1 MPLFNN
7 PLLDFLLNPWFIIS
21 LIFWLVVFLLMFLL
35 RKRKGATYLFF
46 PLVAMF
52 KTKRLNKFINRIS
65 KKAPKFW
72 KTIWTIGIFISFG
85 FTIYAFYFFFT
96 NFVNLLINP
105 RIEQAVVPL
114 IPGVTIDLPL
124 LFYLILPLLFIVTTH
139 EFAHGIAASAD
150 GIDVKSTGI
159 LGAGLFFIIGF
170 GAFVEVD
177 ERELNSNKVK
187 RNTRLRI
194 AAAGTF
200 VNGITAGIA
209 FLLILTFPLIIAPWY
224 RNVSQIS
231 LVLTEA
237 QGGFN
242 EGNLANGD
250 VILAIKTQGAL
261 DDDYISLDNYAGT
274 TLNNILS
281 NKTSIITT
289 VGDNLTIN
297 VYTPSNDS
305 FLEKN
310 VTLGP
315 RYYTGILYEYI
326 SDTQLKIT
334 KIYSESE
341 GGNNFDTNLTEGLI
355 INEINGIAI
364 NQTKGDTLGKA
375 LTSYGLSYLT
385 LGTGSENYTLNL
397 NITGVVIG
405 IYTNSYFMYKNSVAK
420 FFTSFWP
427 EFWLREIGWLF
438 IAAFSI
444 TLFNMVPLPI
454 FDGDRIVKELIN
466 WGIGTDYKS
475 IRKKRDKFYFK
486 SDEND
491 YELSEYRVDKV
502 DSIEITLGD
511 QSRFTD
517 SSSIIL
523 AEDKYE
529 LFDKTG
535 DGFKDTVTL
544 SLPEQKSISEGSK
557 VEIAYDYSYDEK
569 RNIKRLILNTLRI
582 ITLVIVAGNFII
594 SFVKFGSI
602 LFWI

>member
-7 PLLDFLLNPWFIIS
+7 PLLDFLLNPWFLIS
-21 LIFWLVVFLLMFLL
+21 IAFWLTVFLLMFLL
-35 RKRKGATYLFF
+35 RKRKEATYIFF

-52 KTKRLNKFINRIS
+52 KTKRLNKFINKIS
-65 KKAPKFW
+65 RKAPKFW
-72 KTIWTIGIFISFG
+72 KTIWTIGIFVSFG
-85 FTIYAFYFFFT
+85 FTIYAFYFFFS
-96 NFVNLLINP
+96 NFVNLLFNP
-105 RIEQAVVPL
+105 RIEQAIVPL

-150 GIDVKSTGI
+150 GIDVKSTGV

-209 FLLILTFPLIIAPWY
+209 FILILTFPLIIAPWY

-242 EGNLANGD
+242 EVNLANGD
-250 VILAIKTQGAL
+250 VILAIKKQGAP

-274 TLNNILS
+274 TLSNILS
-281 NKTSIITT
+281 NKTGLITSI
-289 VGDNLTIN
+289 GDNLTIN
-297 VYTPSNDS
+297 IYNPSSES
-305 FLEKN
+305 FIEKN

-315 RYYTGILYEYI
+315 RYLTGILYEYI
-326 SDTQLKIT
+326 SDTQLQIT
-334 KIYSESE
+334 KIFSESE
-341 GGNNFDTNLTEGLI
+341 GGNNYNTNLTEGLI
-355 INEINGIAI
+355 INEINGITI

-385 LGTGSENYTLNL
+385 LGTGTENYTLNL

-405 IYTNSYFMYKNSVAK
+405 IFTNGYFMYKNNVAK

-438 IAAFSI
+438 IVAFSI

-454 FDGDRIVKELIN
+454 FDGDRLVKELIN

-475 IRKKRDKFYFK
+475 IRKKKDKFYFK
-486 SDEND
+486 PDEND

-502 DSIEITLGD
+502 NSIEITLD
-511 QSRFTD
+511 DRSRFTD

-529 LFDKTG
+529 LIDKTG
-535 DGFKDTVTL
+535 DGFKDTIAL
-544 SLPEQKSISEGSK
+544 NLPEQKNLSQASK
-557 VEIAYDYSYDEK
+557 VEITYDYSYDEK
-569 RNIKRLILNTLRI
+569 RNIKRTILNTLRI